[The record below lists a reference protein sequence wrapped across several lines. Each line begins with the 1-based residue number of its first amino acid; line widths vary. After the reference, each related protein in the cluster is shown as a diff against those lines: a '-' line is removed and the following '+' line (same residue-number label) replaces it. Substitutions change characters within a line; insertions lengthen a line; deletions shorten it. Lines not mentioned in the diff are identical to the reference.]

1 MEIFGAQKQK
11 LLRLSHCLAPAL
23 LPGVGGA
30 AAEPGRRSV
39 SWVCPS
45 TRRSSGVG
53 GRVGGSRGAPPR
65 ESRCGIQ
72 SLRALDTPPRFHDL
86 LKPEF
91 MASDSI
97 GLPTPICLLGP
108 CTPFMLPTLAP
119 PQSPGS
125 FASPEAFVALGRLA
139 LSAFW
144 LLSGCVGTGGGKT
157 RCRGAHGV
165 GSLRS
170 TCPPPLLTRAC

>member
-1 MEIFGAQKQK
+1 MEVFGAQKQK

-23 LPGVGGA
+23 LA
-30 AAEPGRRSV
+30 
-39 SWVCPS
+39 
-45 TRRSSGVG
+45 
-53 GRVGGSRGAPPR
+53 
-65 ESRCGIQ
+65 RCGRGRCGARAEVSVLGLPFHQ
-72 SLRALDTPPRFHDL
+72 EELRRRVWGGGESQELRLGKDGAGSKVCGALDTPPRFHDL

-125 FASPEAFVALGRLA
+125 LQAQRQARFCSSVARWPSFPWTIGP
-139 LSAFW
+139 F
-144 LLSGCVGTGGGKT
+144 C
-157 RCRGAHGV
+157 
-165 GSLRS
+165 
-170 TCPPPLLTRAC
+170 